1 MKGSVFLTNNN
12 HKNRNESKREV
23 DQTKNINTVKK
34 IGLIMPISN
43 TDGYKENHWGQV
55 REILEDSIV
64 SVEETMNIK
73 CECQVV
79 SDIAGTEKIIQKNIV
94 TNIYDSDL
102 IICDVSSLNPNVL
115 FELGMRLA
123 FDKQVIIVKDE
134 KTDYIFDTNII
145 FHTNYDSNL
154 NYIAIKEFKEKLHE
168 DIKKALSAGKENAGY
183 LDAFGDIKVKKMH
196 TEEMDVQS
204 AMEIMMSQLGSLQSD
219 FNRLRREVGRNNDK
233 ERLYSD
239 SNIRNSDLNINSNSN
254 SNSNIGMTNDE
265 VDEKILNMLSKDII
279 NYFDEVPT
287 RRMIEN
293 YIIKNHPNIASKKLV
308 EKLYHRIV

>member
-1 MKGSVFLTNNN
+1 
-12 HKNRNESKREV
+12 
-23 DQTKNINTVKK
+23 
-34 IGLIMPISN
+34 MPISN

-254 SNSNIGMTNDE
+254 SNIGMTNDE

>member
-23 DQTKNINTVKK
+23 DQTKNSNTVKK

-43 TDGYKENHWGQV
+43 TDGYKENHWRQV

-64 SVEETMNIK
+64 SVEEAMNIK
-73 CECQVV
+73 CECLVV

-134 KTDYIFDTNII
+134 KTDYMFDTNII

-154 NYIAIKEFKEKLHE
+154 NYIAIKEFKENLHE

-183 LDAFGDIKVKKMH
+183 LDAFGDIKVKEMR

-204 AMEIMMSQLGSLQSD
+204 AMEIMMSQLGSLQSE

-233 ERLYSD
+233 ERLY
-239 SNIRNSDLNINSNSN
+239 RDLNTKNSYLNIN

-287 RRMIEN
+287 RRMIET
-293 YIIKNHPNIASKKLV
+293 YMLKNHPKIVSKKLI
-308 EKLYHRIV
+308 EKLYQRVI

>member
-23 DQTKNINTVKK
+23 DQTKNSNTVKR

-43 TDGYKENHWGQV
+43 TDGYKENHWSQV

-64 SVEETMNIK
+64 SVEEAMNIK

-123 FDKQVIIVKDE
+123 FDKRVIIVKDE
-134 KTDYIFDTNII
+134 KTDYMFDTNII

-154 NYIAIKEFKEKLHE
+154 NYIAIKEFKENLHE

-183 LDAFGDIKVKKMH
+183 LDAFGDIKVKEMR

-233 ERLYSD
+233 ERLYRD
-239 SNIRNSDLNINSNSN
+239 LNTRNSYLNIN

-287 RRMIEN
+287 RRMIED
-293 YIIKNHPNIASKKLV
+293 YMLKNHPKIVSKKLI
-308 EKLYHRIV
+308 EKLYQRVIRG

>member
-23 DQTKNINTVKK
+23 DQTKNSNTVKK

-43 TDGYKENHWGQV
+43 TDGYKENHWRQV

-64 SVEETMNIK
+64 SVEEAMNIK
-73 CECQVV
+73 CECLVV

-134 KTDYIFDTNII
+134 KTDYMFDTNII

-154 NYIAIKEFKEKLHE
+154 NYIAIKEFKENLHE

-183 LDAFGDIKVKKMH
+183 LDAFGDIKVKEMR

-233 ERLYSD
+233 ERLY
-239 SNIRNSDLNINSNSN
+239 RDLNTKNSYLNIN

-287 RRMIEN
+287 RSMIEK
-293 YIIKNHPNIASKKLV
+293 YMLKNHPKIVSKKLI
-308 EKLYHRIV
+308 EKLYQRVI